1 MKTLILETSSEKGC
15 LILADRGKEIA
26 FRPLPG
32 GPELSKTLALSV
44 QALLAETGF
53 QPEAVAAGCGPGSY
67 TGIRV
72 GAALAQAL
80 SFGWG
85 VPLAGFCSL
94 EAFAPLAP
102 SYAVLID
109 ARMGGLY
116 ALFSS
121 EPKPFLIAPSDPR
134 INNQPLFSPHPE
146 AISRRTSLPCFEAAI
161 DPSRLAARIHEN
173 PQPFALSY
181 LSDPSAKLL
190 CP

>member
-1 MKTLILETSSEKGC
+1 MKTLLLETSSEKGC
-15 LILADRGKEIA
+15 LILAESGKQIA
-26 FRPLPG
+26 FQPLPG

-44 QALLAETGF
+44 ASLLKETNF
-53 QPEAVAAGCGPGSY
+53 RPEAVAAGCGPGSY

-85 VPLAGFCSL
+85 VPLFGFCSL
-94 EAFAPLAP
+94 EAFAPAPP

-121 EPKPFLIAPSDPR
+121 SPAPLLIAPSDPR
-134 INNQPLFSPHPE
+134 LKEQPLFSPHPDP
-146 AISRRTSLPCFEAAI
+146 IVRRTLLPCFETAL
-161 DPSRLAARIHEN
+161 DPARLAARIHEN
-173 PQPFALSY
+173 PQPFTLSY
-181 LSDPSAKLL
+181 LSDPSSKPLS
-190 CP
+190 P